1 MPGVRL
7 FSLQKDARPE
17 DAAALKTM
25 AADVI
30 DLSPA
35 LDDFTDTAAA
45 LQALDL
51 VIAVDTSTIH
61 LAGALGRPVWMM
73 LPFALDWRWLRDRED
88 SPWYPTM
95 RLFRQSTPRVWTDVL
110 GRIRSELSR
119 LTQDGR
125 DRDKF
130 RA

>member
-1 MPGVRL
+1 
-7 FSLQKDARPE
+7 
-17 DAAALKTM
+17 
-25 AADVI
+25 
-30 DLSPA
+30 
-35 LDDFTDTAAA
+35 
-45 LQALDL
+45 
-51 VIAVDTSTIH
+51 VIAVDTSTAH

-110 GRIRSELSR
+110 SRIRSELSM

-125 DRDKF
+125 DYPARISA
-130 RA
+130 RTVVREG